1 MGVFKTIKEN
11 VEPLLTKTILKTVA
25 WVVLSIAGLLL
36 YTYVLPS
43 AITEPINEV
52 AWVVSNLALAYTCVV
67 LVVFIVAYVIIFDPR
82 ATTGGQLIFRFM
94 LSLVGVIV
102 LSYIGVFV
110 DPAPDRSWFLYPG
123 EDLVETWRPITRL
136 VVYVFVAFSIT
147 ALSRLLILR
156 KWFPHKVKK
165 AGDLVLIK
173 PRHTSEIQI
182 VKDLNRAADE

>member
-11 VEPLLTKTILKTVA
+11 VEPLLTKTILKKVV

-110 DPAPDRSWFLYPG
+110 DHAPDRSWFLYPG
-123 EDLVETWRPITRL
+123 EELVETWRPITRL

>member
-11 VEPLLTKTILKTVA
+11 VEPLLTKTILKKVV

-67 LVVFIVAYVIIFDPR
+67 LVVFLVAYTIIFDPR

-110 DPAPDRSWFLYPG
+110 DPALDQSWFLYPG
-123 EDLVETWRPITRL
+123 EELVETWRPITRL

>member
-11 VEPLLTKTILKTVA
+11 VEPLLTKTILKKVV

-67 LVVFIVAYVIIFDPR
+67 LVVFLVAYVIIFDPR

-110 DPAPDRSWFLYPG
+110 DPALDQSWFLYPG
-123 EDLVETWRPITRL
+123 EELVETWRPITRL

>member
-11 VEPLLTKTILKTVA
+11 VEPLLTKAILKTVA

-43 AITEPINEV
+43 AITEPVNEV

-67 LVVFIVAYVIIFDPR
+67 LVVFLVAYVIIFDPR

-110 DPAPDRSWFLYPG
+110 DPAQGQSWFLYPG
-123 EDLVETWRPITRL
+123 EELVETWRPITRL

-173 PRHTSEIQI
+173 PRHTSEIQTI
-182 VKDLNRAADE
+182 KDLNRAADE